1 MQRRADK
8 PAGDS
13 DLLTFEYPFAKS
25 DAGLGRRSEVLR
37 QWQDQALGQRG
48 RLDRGAVGQILVFR
62 RMNAAVDVPDLQCAA
77 LLPPAP
83 DHA

>member
-13 DLLTFEYPFAKS
+13 DLLTFEYLFAKS

-48 RLDRGAVGQILVFR
+48 RLDRGAVG
-62 RMNAAVDVPDLQCAA
+62 
-77 LLPPAP
+77 
-83 DHA
+83 